1 MATTTARKAEKI
13 DIRLMAEAKET
24 LRRAAA
30 AQGRTVSDFV
40 LDSALQRAAET
51 LPDRTRFELGAKQ
64 RPGPSKGTPGT
75 RSGCGNDGRLRGLG
89 RAPRVPTFPQPLLTT
104 E

>member
-1 MATTTARKAEKI
+1 MATTTARRAEKI
-13 DIRLMAEAKET
+13 DIRLTAEAKET
-24 LRRAAA
+24 LRSAAA

-64 RPGPSKGTPGT
+64 WAKFGALLDAPPRDLPRLAKLLKKPSVFEG
-75 RSGCGNDGRLRGLG
+75 
-89 RAPRVPTFPQPLLTT
+89 
-104 E
+104 

>member
-1 MATTTARKAEKI
+1 MATTTARRAEKI
-13 DIRLMAEAKET
+13 DIRLTAEAKET
-24 LRRAAA
+24 LRSAAA

-64 RPGPSKGTPGT
+64 WAEFQALLDAPPRDLPRLAKLLKKPSVFE
-75 RSGCGNDGRLRGLG
+75 R
-89 RAPRVPTFPQPLLTT
+89 
-104 E
+104 